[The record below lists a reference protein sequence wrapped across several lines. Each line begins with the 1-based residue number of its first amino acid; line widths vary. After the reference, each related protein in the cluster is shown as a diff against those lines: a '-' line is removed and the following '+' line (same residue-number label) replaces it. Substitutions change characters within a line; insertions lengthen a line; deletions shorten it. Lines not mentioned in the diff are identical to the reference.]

1 MKPLAESGVEEARR
15 SSQNTLYLCLDYGLR
30 LLHPFM
36 PFVTEELWQ
45 RLPRRESDPRS
56 IMIANYPTEACSR
69 FPSLL
74 STNKWRAQS
83 ARSTFTNEERDFET
97 VLTIV
102 KTARSLASLYNLQ
115 KDIKGMRLEKVSR
128 QLTSCFS
135 QSTLLPK
142 TQARVGCSA
151 LRLAPSLRLSRDAP

>member
-56 IMIANYPTEACSR
+56 IMIASYPTEACSG

-74 STNKWRAQS
+74 STNNGVHSPLGRRSPMKS
-83 ARSTFTNEERDFET
+83 A
-97 VLTIV
+97 I
-102 KTARSLASLYNLQ
+102 
-115 KDIKGMRLEKVSR
+115 SR
-128 QLTSCFS
+128 PF
-135 QSTLLPK
+135 
-142 TQARVGCSA
+142 
-151 LRLAPSLRLSRDAP
+151 